1 MFDPVTQAFVMVRT
15 GPILLYMTSE
25 VVRFLS
31 QTERRL
37 RCANS
42 LIDVSVNVSLLFLN
56 RLVEKCD

>member
-42 LIDVSVNVSLLFLN
+42 LIDVSVNVSLLF
-56 RLVEKCD
+56 